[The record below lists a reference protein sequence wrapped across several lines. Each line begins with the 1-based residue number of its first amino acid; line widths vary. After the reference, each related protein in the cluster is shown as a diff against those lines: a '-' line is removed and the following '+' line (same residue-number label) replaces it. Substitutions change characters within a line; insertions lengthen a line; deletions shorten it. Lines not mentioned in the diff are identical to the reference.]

1 MITISILGLDQFV
14 VGHYSKEHTANIA
27 QICESSEDLINF
39 YAPNSM
45 VFHNGVEQTSWNTIV
60 IVRAP
65 KQYQAVEKDFADYL
79 LRTLSDFSINIEL
92 EFHYFE
98 PGHHYEKVNPQYP
111 RYIASEN
118 IGKGDED
125 TPFEF
130 GEQPDEMEGDIT
142 CEHDHDHCS
151 CGHDHHHEHEEEPEV
166 YLGNAFEGFE
176 EKLAEAEKKHSK

>member
-27 QICESSEDLINF
+27 QLCESSEDLINF

-65 KQYQAVEKDFADYL
+65 KQYEAVEKDLADYL

-92 EFHYFE
+92 TFQYYDSA
-98 PGHHYEKVNPQYP
+98 HHYQKVNDKYP
-111 RYIASEN
+111 RYIASDN
-118 IGKGDED
+118 IDKGED
-125 TPFEF
+125 DVPFEF
-130 GEQPDEMEGDIT
+130 GDEPEQMEGDII
-142 CEHDHDHCS
+142 HDHDHCD
-151 CGHDHHHEHEEEPEV
+151 HDHCHHDHDHEAEPDV

-176 EKLAEAEKKHSK
+176 ERMAEAEGKHSK